1 MQKKKK
7 WLLTNPAEFVI
18 NPPKLK
24 VKKKDYYN
32 YEEMME
38 VFELLEKYD
47 IRFRTAIFTLF
58 NTGFRR
64 GELCGLKWKDI
75 SKRKMPITENGI
87 EKISNN
93 LYY

>member
-1 MQKKKK
+1 
-7 WLLTNPAEFVI
+7 
-18 NPPKLK
+18 
-24 VKKKDYYN
+24 
-32 YEEMME
+32 MME

-75 SKRKMPITENGI
+75 SKRKMPITENGVRKFQTTYI
-87 EKISNN
+87 ISVNRE
-93 LYY
+93 LAVASKEMRQDPDFLKSMKL